1 MAMTD
6 DSIHDYYRQARERF
20 KERALLM
27 RKRQAM
33 PFIDGCGCEGCEC
46 ALPEV
51 SGGSVPA
58 PLVEVAG
65 VRFRDTSRTFY
76 VDPAGHALEAGQ
88 WVFVETERGLELGQ
102 VVIAPQQLVAA
113 SLEGDLRPIERVASD
128 DDLERAESWRAREGE
143 AVQVFARKVRD
154 HGLQM
159 KPLAAEYGPDGTRLT
174 LFFAANGRIDFRALV
189 RDLAGHFRCRIELR
203 QVGARDEARLIGGLG
218 KCGRPLCCTT
228 WLANYVDVTMTMA
241 RNQDLPKNPDK
252 LSGACGKLLC
262 CLAYEDQFY
271 REARTRLP
279 RLGQAVQTAQGPG
292 YVAALNI
299 LRETVSVRLE
309 SGVQV
314 ELAPAEVEP
323 QGGAG
328 EPSRRRVRRD
338 TVN

>member
-1 MAMTD
+1 MTN
-6 DSIHDYYRQARERF
+6 DSAGDYYRQARERF
-20 KERALLM
+20 RERAWLL
-27 RKRQAM
+27 RKRQGM

-51 SGGSVPA
+51 SGASAPA
-58 PLVEVAG
+58 PLVDVAG

-76 VDPAGHALEAGQ
+76 VDPRGVALEAGQ

-113 SLEGDLRPIERVASD
+113 TLEGELRPIERVATAE
-128 DDLERAESWRAREGE
+128 DLERAEALRAQEGE

-154 HGLQM
+154 HGLHM
-159 KPLAAEYGPDGTRLT
+159 KPLAAEFGPDGSRLT
-174 LFFAANGRIDFRALV
+174 LYFASNGRVDFRTLV

-218 KCGRPLCCTT
+218 RCGRPLCCST
-228 WLANYVDVTMTMA
+228 WLSNYVDVTMTMA

-279 RLGQAVQTAQGPG
+279 RLGQAVTTAQGAG
-292 YVAALNI
+292 HVAALNI

-309 SGVQV
+309 SGTQV
-314 ELAPAEVEP
+314 ELQSDELEP
-323 QGGAG
+323 VAG
-328 EPSRRRVRRD
+328 EQSRRVRRD